1 MEVLILKRS
10 VVIRL
15 ASVLLISAC
24 LPALAA
30 AQVSPTLDAIFNK
43 HEFDPKHFGPA
54 RWIDKGAEYTTLEP
68 SATVPKGQDIV
79 AYVTSTGKR
88 TVLVS
93 AAKLMPTPDAQPMK
107 IDDYSWS
114 EDNKQLLIFT
124 NTKKVWRL
132 NTRGDYWLL
141 DLASGRLK
149 KLGGDAPESSLM
161 FAKFS
166 PDGKSVGFVRAN
178 NIYVQDLATDQIHP
192 VTQDG
197 TGTLINGTTDW
208 VTEEELSLRD
218 AFRWSPD
225 SRSIAYWQFD
235 TTGVGDFSLINDTK
249 EEYPLVTNY
258 GYPQPGTTNSAV
270 KIGVVSA
277 QGGATK
283 WMDLPGDPRNHYV
296 PRMEWAG
303 NSTELIVQYLNRLQN
318 TNQVLLANAHTGA
331 VKTLFEDK
339 DTAWVDYVRSFDWVG
354 KDTGLVWLSERDGWR
369 HAYVI
374 SRTTGEPRL
383 ITNFSGDVISE
394 VAVDDAGGWFYFI
407 ASPQDAT
414 RKYLYRSRLDG
425 TGVPQQVTPADQP
438 GTHGY
443 DISPDGQW
451 ALHTFSTFDHPPATD
466 LVHLPDHKVA
476 RTLEA
481 NEELARKVQSLVP
494 SPTEFFQVTVG
505 NGVKLDGW
513 VIKPANFDP
522 KKKYPVLVYV
532 YGEPAGATVTDAW
545 GGSRRL
551 FHALIAQQGYLVVSF
566 DNQGTPAP
574 KGREWRKIVYGN
586 VGVLSSVQQAEAIR
600 ELAKERAYVD
610 SSRLAIWGWSGG
622 GSNTL
627 NMMFRYPGLFAA
639 GIAVA
644 PVADQRHY
652 DTIYQERYMGLPQDN
667 AGGYHDGSAINF
679 AQGLTGKL
687 LVVHGSGDDN
697 VHFQGTELLINK
709 LVELE
714 KPFDMMDYPNR
725 THSISEGPGT
735 SFHVHSLIA
744 RYLEAN
750 VPAGGVSQ

>member
-1 MEVLILKRS
+1 
-10 VVIRL
+10 
-15 ASVLLISAC
+15 
-24 LPALAA
+24 
-30 AQVSPTLDAIFNK
+30 
-43 HEFDPKHFGPA
+43 
-54 RWIDKGAEYTTLEP
+54 
-68 SATVPKGQDIV
+68 
-79 AYVTSTGKR
+79 
-88 TVLVS
+88 
-93 AAKLMPTPDAQPMK
+93 MPTPDAQPMK
-107 IDDYSWS
+107 IEDYSWS
-114 EDNKQLLIFT
+114 DDNKQLLIFT

-178 NIYVQDLATDQIHP
+178 NIYVQDLATDQIHA

-197 TGTLINGTTDW
+197 TATLINGTTDW

-249 EEYPLVTNY
+249 EEYPVVTKY

-303 NSTELIVQYLNRLQN
+303 NAKELIIEYLNRLQN
-318 TNQVLLANAHTGA
+318 TNQVLLANAQTGA

-339 DTAWVDYVRSFDWVG
+339 DPAWVDYVRSFDWVG

-374 SRTTGEPRL
+374 SRATGEPRL
-383 ITNFSGDVISE
+383 ITNFPGDVISE

-425 TGVPQQVTPADQP
+425 KGAPQQVTPADQP

-451 ALHTFSTFDHPPATD
+451 ALHTFSTFDRPPATD

-481 NEELARKVQSLVP
+481 NDELARKVQSLIP
-494 SPTEFFQVTVG
+494 SPTEFFQVAVG

-513 VIKPANFDP
+513 VIKPPNFDP

-667 AGGYHDGSAINF
+667 ASGYHDGSAINF

-697 VHFQGTELLINK
+697 VHFQGTELLINQ
-709 LVELE
+709 LVELG

-744 RYLEAN
+744 RYLEEN
-750 VPAGGVSQ
+750 VPAGGVSE